1 MDVNFEP
8 AIKKIK
14 SCDRTQDIEDTHSH
28 YARASTTAR
37 RLVIPTPDMEFGF
50 RSMGKK
56 SLRTALQHQINA
68 HRVNTPV
75 AFIVRLRD
83 KNLVEV
89 YQRHRLAAV
98 SWYVRL
104 LSHSTHVDMHT
115 LISNAIDLL
124 DRYVARVLEA
134 DMSLFD
140 ILKDIQSLRAAC
152 LLLSCNMY
160 AVFHSVFPQDMCRV
174 QQWPIMAHSTEK
186 SEGSRKGM
194 SFTDRDVKNQQTLI
208 TFTLRGRLFPMCT
221 GNVARVLCKY
231 MILEYMALTR
241 RGDVF
246 GTDPFLVECK
256 NVVATE
262 QLVLRSA
269 VKFYT
274 RRTLNVELLAHEP
287 VRCMAVCCLLA
298 IVRTLNVTP
307 VAQTTQQRSITHLL
321 FDHNC
326 VMSEQEFQ
334 DITKLLTTDC
344 VVCRGGFVTRDVE
357 SALHRLSVPSC
368 RDCKSKTELSCTTL
382 CF

>member
-1 MDVNFEP
+1 MDVSYEP

-14 SCDRTQDIEDTHSH
+14 SCNRTQDTHSPH
-28 YARASTTAR
+28 NRVINAAH
-37 RLVIPTPDMEFGF
+37 RLVIPTPNMEFGF

-56 SLRTALQHQINA
+56 SLREALQLQLNA
-68 HRVNTPV
+68 HRANTTV
-75 AFIVRLRD
+75 DFIVRLRD

-104 LSHSTHVDMHT
+104 LSHSTYVDMHT

-124 DRYVARVLEA
+124 DRYVAQALET

-152 LLLSCNMY
+152 LVLSCNMY
-160 AVFHSVFPQDMCRV
+160 AVFHSVSPQDVCRV
-174 QQWPIMAHSTEK
+174 QQWPIMAHSTKK
-186 SEGSRKGM
+186 SSRKGM
-194 SFTDRDVKNQQTLI
+194 AFTDRDVTEQQIII
-208 TFTLRGRLFPMCT
+208 TISLKGRLFPMCT

-231 MILEYMALTR
+231 MMLEYMSLTR

-246 GTDPFLVECK
+246 GTDPFLIECN
-256 NVVATE
+256 NVVVTE
-262 QLVLRSA
+262 QLVLESA

-274 RRTLNVELLAHEP
+274 RRTLTVELLAHEP

-298 IVRTLNVTP
+298 IVRTLNVAP
-307 VAQTTQQRSITHLL
+307 VTQTTLRASLTHLL
-321 FDHNC
+321 FNHDC
-326 VMSEQEFQ
+326 VMSEQQFH
-334 DITKLLTTDC
+334 DITKLLTTEC

-368 RDCKSKTELSCTTL
+368 RDCKSTE
-382 CF
+382 